1 MGVTRLVSRPCHI
14 RIPAAY
20 VNADGFLS
28 STRPGPANL
37 LYPAFRADIIQRPGA
52 RTEMVKFWKRESGGV
67 PSETTRAAPATPSD
81 SETLATLEQ
90 AALDQ
95 LASVLRTWGQ
105 YAFDLDEI
113 KAATLAEQLER
124 WSRHVLMAAPPD
136 ASKDQDESVVAANTS
151 ARRDWAGLRDFV
163 TRIRRSE
170 QSYVNRQILGTRQVM
185 GEFVQT
191 LGLVL
196 AEDQEE
202 QTKVTQ
208 VINQLRSTIENN
220 APIEV
225 LSREAMNAIELIASI
240 ARERSKRNQG
250 LLQDLTGKLQSLRGE
265 LDAAQRENDL
275 DGLTRLYNRKAFDRQ
290 LERVFELCKLSGQSA
305 CLLMIDADHFK
316 RVNDEYGHPAGDTV
330 LKRLANCCT
339 KGFPRKS
346 DFVAR
351 YGGEEFA
358 AILQDTSLK
367 SALPLAQRLLDTIRI
382 MRIEHEGL
390 ELDIT
395 VSIGIAEL
403 GTLASAEHWL
413 KMADG
418 ALYAAK
424 KGGRDRIVTAPEM
437 R

>member
-1 MGVTRLVSRPCHI
+1 
-14 RIPAAY
+14 
-20 VNADGFLS
+20 
-28 STRPGPANL
+28 
-37 LYPAFRADIIQRPGA
+37 
-52 RTEMVKFWKRESGGV
+52 MVRFWKRESGGV
-67 PSETTRAAPATPSD
+67 PSETTSAAPANPSD
-81 SETLATLEQ
+81 DPATLAALEQ

-95 LASVLRTWGQ
+95 LASVLRTWGK
-105 YAFDLDEI
+105 YAFDLDDI

-124 WSRHVLMAAPPD
+124 WSRHVLMAASPD
-136 ASKDQDESVVAANTS
+136 AAKDQDGSASDANPG
-151 ARRDWAGLRDFV
+151 ARRDWGGLRDFV

-202 QTKVTQ
+202 QAKVTQ

-225 LSREAMNAIELIASI
+225 LSREAMNAIDLIADI
-240 ARERSKRNQG
+240 ARERSKRNRG

-265 LDAAQRENDL
+265 LDAAQREMDM
-275 DGLTRLYNRKAFDRQ
+275 DALTRLYNRKAFDRQ
-290 LERVFELCKLSGQSA
+290 LERVFELCKLSGQPA
-305 CLLMIDADHFK
+305 CLMMIDADHFK
-316 RVNDEYGHPAGDTV
+316 RINDTYGHPAGDTV

-339 KGFPRKS
+339 KGFPRKG

-367 SALPLAQRLLDTIRI
+367 SALPLAQRLLDTVRI
-382 MRIEHEGL
+382 MRIEHESL
-390 ELDIT
+390 ELDVT
-395 VSIGIAEL
+395 VSIGLAEL
-403 GTLASAEHWL
+403 STHPSPEHWL
-413 KMADG
+413 KTADG

-424 KGGRDRIVTAPEM
+424 KGGRDRIVTVPELN
-437 R
+437 

>member
-1 MGVTRLVSRPCHI
+1 
-14 RIPAAY
+14 
-20 VNADGFLS
+20 
-28 STRPGPANL
+28 
-37 LYPAFRADIIQRPGA
+37 
-52 RTEMVKFWKRESGGV
+52 MVKFWKRESGGA
-67 PSETTRAAPATPSD
+67 PTATAAPANSGAPDTPGV
-81 SETLATLEQ
+81 LEQ
-90 AALDQ
+90 TALDQ
-95 LASVLRTWGQ
+95 LASVLRTWGK
-105 YAFDLDEI
+105 YAFDLDDI

-124 WSRHVLMAAPPD
+124 WSRHVLMAAPTEGSREESD
-136 ASKDQDESVVAANTS
+136 AEPTTS
-151 ARRDWAGLRDFV
+151 DRRDWAGLRDFV
-163 TRIRRSE
+163 TRIRRNE

-202 QTKVTQ
+202 QAKVTQ

-225 LSREAMNAIELIASI
+225 LSREAMNAIDLIADI

-250 LLQDLTGKLQSLRGE
+250 LLQDLTGKLQSMRGE
-265 LDAAQRENDL
+265 LDAAQREMDM
-275 DGLTRLYNRKAFDRQ
+275 DALTRLYNRKAFDRQ
-290 LERVFELCKLSGQSA
+290 LERVFELCKLSGQPA

-316 RVNDEYGHPAGDTV
+316 RVNDTYGHPAGDTV

-339 KGFPRKS
+339 KAFPRKS

-367 SALPLAQRLLDTIRI
+367 SALPLAQRLLDTVRI
-382 MRIEHEGL
+382 MRIEHENL

-403 GTLASAEHWL
+403 GALASPEQWL
-413 KMADG
+413 KTADG

-424 KGGRDRIVTAPEM
+424 KGGRDRIVTVPEVS
-437 R
+437 

>member
-1 MGVTRLVSRPCHI
+1 
-14 RIPAAY
+14 
-20 VNADGFLS
+20 
-28 STRPGPANL
+28 
-37 LYPAFRADIIQRPGA
+37 
-52 RTEMVKFWKRESGGV
+52 MVKFWKRESGGAPQETASTTPV
-67 PSETTRAAPATPSD
+67 NPSDPAT
-81 SETLATLEQ
+81 LAALEQ

-95 LASVLRTWGQ
+95 LASVLRTWGK

-124 WSRHVLMAAPPD
+124 WSRHVLMASSPD
-136 ASKDQDESVVAANTS
+136 AAKGGKDEDSDANTS
-151 ARRDWAGLRDFV
+151 ARRDWGGLRDFV
-163 TRIRRSE
+163 TRVRRSE
-170 QSYVNRQILGTRQVM
+170 QSYVNRQVLGTRQVM

-202 QTKVTQ
+202 QTKVME

-225 LSREAMNAIELIASI
+225 LSREAMNAIDLIASI
-240 ARERSKRNQG
+240 ARDRTRRNQG
-250 LLQDLTGKLQSLRGE
+250 LLNDLTGKLQSLRGE
-265 LDAAQRENDL
+265 LDAAQREIDL
-275 DGLTRLYNRKAFDRQ
+275 DGLTRLYNRKAFDKQ
-290 LERVFELCKLSGQSA
+290 LERVFELCKLSGESA

-316 RVNDEYGHPAGDTV
+316 RINDQYGHPAGDVV
-330 LKRLANCCT
+330 LKRLANCCS

-358 AILQDTSLK
+358 VILQDTSLK
-367 SALPLAQRLLDTIRI
+367 TAWQLAQRLLDTVRI
-382 MRIEHEGL
+382 MRIDHEGQ

-395 VSIGIAEL
+395 VSIGVAEL
-403 GTLASAEHWL
+403 GALASPEHWL
-413 KMADG
+413 KTADS

-424 KGGRDRIVTAPEM
+424 NGGRDQVVSLPNLS
-437 R
+437 

>member
-1 MGVTRLVSRPCHI
+1 
-14 RIPAAY
+14 
-20 VNADGFLS
+20 
-28 STRPGPANL
+28 
-37 LYPAFRADIIQRPGA
+37 
-52 RTEMVKFWKRESGGV
+52 MVKFWKRESGGV
-67 PSETTRAAPATPSD
+67 PNETTSAAPANAGDP
-81 SETLATLEQ
+81 ETLAILEQ

-95 LASVLRTWGQ
+95 LASVLRTWGK
-105 YAFDLDEI
+105 YAFDLDDI

-124 WSRHVLMAAPPD
+124 WSRHVLMAASPD
-136 ASKDQDESVVAANTS
+136 AAKDQDGSAADANPG
-151 ARRDWAGLRDFV
+151 ARRDWGGLRDFV

-202 QTKVTQ
+202 QAKVTQ

-220 APIEV
+220 APIEI
-225 LSREAMNAIELIASI
+225 LSREAMNAIDLIADI

-265 LDAAQRENDL
+265 LDAAQREMDM
-275 DGLTRLYNRKAFDRQ
+275 DALTRLYNRKAFDRQ
-290 LERVFELCKLSGQSA
+290 LERVFELCKLSGQPA
-305 CLLMIDADHFK
+305 CLMMIDADHFK
-316 RVNDEYGHPAGDTV
+316 RINDTYGHPAGDTV

-339 KGFPRKS
+339 KAFPRKS

-382 MRIEHEGL
+382 MRIEHENL
-390 ELDIT
+390 ELDVT

-403 GTLASAEHWL
+403 GALASPEQWL
-413 KMADG
+413 KTADG

-424 KGGRDRIVTAPEM
+424 NGGRDRIVTVPELG
-437 R
+437 